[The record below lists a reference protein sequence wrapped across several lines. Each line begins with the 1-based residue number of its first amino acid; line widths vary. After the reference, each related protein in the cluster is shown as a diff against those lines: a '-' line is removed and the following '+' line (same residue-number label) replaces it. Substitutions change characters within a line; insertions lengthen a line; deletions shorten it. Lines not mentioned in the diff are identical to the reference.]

1 MLKVIIAVKS
11 KIIWSILVIQSRTNI
26 VCAALVPSEQI
37 FGCEVWCGGGGGLLV
52 ASGSVRAGGDD
63 ILDPD
68 TILCLLFS
76 RGFCSP
82 AVVETLKKK
91 NPTSHR

>member
-1 MLKVIIAVKS
+1 MQLSYLQSKYSDVKS
-11 KIIWSILVIQSRTNI
+11 GV
-26 VCAALVPSEQI
+26 
-37 FGCEVWCGGGGGLLV
+37 GGGGGLLV
-52 ASGSVRAGGDD
+52 ASGSVRVGGDD